1 MKIWAHTIVKN
12 EERYVWF
19 SIMSVI
25 DNVDKVLV
33 YDTGSRDNTV
43 AIVKEI
49 KKIYPEKIVLKLVG
63 DVNIIEFTQVRQAM
77 LAETKADWFVILDG
91 DEVWWKESI
100 KNLVNLINKTPKLES
115 VVSKYYALAGD
126 IFHFQDEKYGR
137 YQIDDRTGH
146 INIRAMK
153 VSIPGIHFEKPH
165 GQLGVYDEKGVLVQ
179 NQDKKFRRHTDG
191 VSYLHFTNLKRSAV
205 DSLVPKRSFKFK
217 YILGAPFPDDFYYP
231 EVFFVGRPSSVMSPW
246 EKRKASYELRA
257 RAEYPLR
264 ELKSKLPIF
273 NKTGY

>member
-126 IFHFQDEKYGR
+126 IFHFQVEKYGR

-205 DSLVPKRSFKFK
+205 DSLVPKRKF
-217 YILGAPFPDDFYYP
+217 
-231 EVFFVGRPSSVMSPW
+231 
-246 EKRKASYELRA
+246 
-257 RAEYPLR
+257 
-264 ELKSKLPIF
+264 
-273 NKTGY
+273 